1 MKSTGK
7 KGRTKIKQS
16 GFAKSRLLYMYP
28 QSVKAR
34 AGGSLRGE
42 AVFPNFRFR
51 PDFGRASKKV
61 KNREIKA
68 AEKITGGF

>member
-51 PDFGRASKKV
+51 PERGEVAG
-61 KNREIKA
+61 A
-68 AEKITGGF
+68 A